1 MSMVSL
7 DEVKDIVE
15 KFEVGYN
22 KVSPHFVPKILSNMA
37 AGLVSMQFGIK
48 VRPKLPSYY
57 YCCCF
62 LSMSW
67 LLRGGMIDSG
77 TQPRCGNGLHLRSSF
92 HRRCVSFHPARRH
105 RHRRLRKYGI
115 LHRSSVIGWFL

>member
-7 DEVKDIVE
+7 EEVKDIVE

-48 VRPKLPSYY
+48 VCLKL
-57 YCCCF
+57 
-62 LSMSW
+62 L
-67 LLRGGMIDSG
+67 
-77 TQPRCGNGLHLRSSF
+77 
-92 HRRCVSFHPARRH
+92 
-105 RHRRLRKYGI
+105 
-115 LHRSSVIGWFL
+115 LHRYRYYLFINRLIVERWNDRPRDSTTP